1 MPKKLQKSL
10 QECLT
15 KLKKPTPSIQFPS
28 NSFSSSK
35 KWILS
40 RCRHPKTLSFT
51 MDRNQDKAGKNN
63 GGEATLSNIDRF
75 LFENFKSLYIEGDEF
90 AISL

>member
-1 MPKKLQKSL
+1 
-10 QECLT
+10 
-15 KLKKPTPSIQFPS
+15 
-28 NSFSSSK
+28 
-35 KWILS
+35 
-40 RCRHPKTLSFT
+40 

-63 GGEATLSNIDRF
+63 DGEATLSNIDRF